1 MQIETT
7 LRPEVHPTASPRS
20 TRRLRAPI
28 VIAGLVVATGLAGC
42 APAPKGGGVN
52 DPFEKQNRAVHQ
64 FNVTVDKTLLRPGSN
79 AYGRIIPAPLRQGVN
94 NFASNL
100 GVPSDILN
108 DLLQGDVADGAHNV
122 FRFVLNT
129 TVGVGGLFDPATAL
143 GIEPKPNDFGRT
155 LHVWGARQG
164 AYLEVPFLGPSTERD
179 LAGTVV
185 DFATNPLRF
194 ALNGRERNIAMLSQV
209 FSKLGDRYRFSNT
222 VDSILYQS
230 ADSYAQA
237 RILYLQN
244 RNHELGVKSND
255 EAFTD
260 PYEDPYGN

>member
-1 MQIETT
+1 MQSETT
-7 LRPEVHPTASPRS
+7 LRPVAPRPAASHPAK
-20 TRRLRAPI
+20 RLRAPAL
-28 VIAGLVVATGLAGC
+28 IAGLAVAIGLAGC
-42 APAPKGGGVN
+42 APAPKGGGIN
-52 DPFEKQNRAVHQ
+52 DPFETQNRAVHR
-64 FNVTVDKTLLRPGSN
+64 FNVAVDKNVLRPGSN
-79 AYGRIIPAPLRQGVN
+79 AYGKIIPGPVRQGVN

-143 GIEPKPNDFGRT
+143 GIEPKPNDFGHT

-164 AYLEVPFLGPSTERD
+164 AYLEVPLLGPSTERD

-194 ALNGRERNIAMLSQV
+194 ALNGNERTTAMLSQV

-244 RNHELGVKSND
+244 RDHELGIKSKD
-255 EAFTD
+255 QAFTD